1 MDPVVPVWGAVGAM
15 VILTLRVVPVSP
27 VVDGARVSSV
37 DANVAWR

>member
-15 VILTLRVVPVSP
+15 VTLRVVPVSP